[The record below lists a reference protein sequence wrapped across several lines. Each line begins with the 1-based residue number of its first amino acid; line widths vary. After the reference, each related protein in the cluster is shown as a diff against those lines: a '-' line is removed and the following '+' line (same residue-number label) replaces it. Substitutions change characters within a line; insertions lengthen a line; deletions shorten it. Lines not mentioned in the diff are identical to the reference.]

1 MVQNGPR
8 LQENTLCL
16 VSLGEHNI
24 SNPAIAAVY
33 DGFLMQSVRIH
44 EGYVPGQKN
53 HDIAVIYLQVIHKAV
68 TVVTEGKTEFGHKFL
83 SPPSTGKG

>member
-16 VSLGEHNI
+16 VSLGEHAI

-33 DGFLMQSVRIH
+33 KGFDMQSVRIH

-68 TVVTEGKTEFGHKFL
+68 TVVTEGQTEFGIDF
-83 SPPSTGKG
+83 